1 MVDENKRFVEEFAN
15 PHSWLLTAEN
25 LHERA
30 TEMYNRRSRSSI
42 LTRTNAKKEIV
53 QQTRGIDKPVF
64 LLGGFAL
71 ENAIKAFLV
80 YENPLW
86 IANGRLSGNLK
97 SHKLTVLQKRS
108 TLIPYKNSYIQVLEA
123 FESGLD
129 SWFRYPCALTIQDTK
144 EERNLYEDLW
154 DGYGKL
160 MSAYGRKLVTLLN
173 NEWKGPHDFSGRWI
187 VQGETLGWRGKP
199 LPARYR
205 RTQYPSGDQTYKGK
219 VT

>member
-25 LHERA
+25 LHEQA

-42 LTRTNAKKEIV
+42 LTRTNAKREVV

-86 IANGRLSGNLK
+86 VANGRLSGNLK
-97 SHKLTVLQKRS
+97 SHKLSVLQKRS
-108 TLIPYKNSYIQVLEA
+108 TLIPYKNNYVRILEA
-123 FESGLD
+123 FESGLGWARA
-129 SWFRYPCALTIQDTK
+129 SAPKSAQIGKTVCALVQSFSSECHDIHNLEKTA
-144 EERNLYEDLW
+144 RN
-154 DGYGKL
+154 
-160 MSAYGRKLVTLLN
+160 
-173 NEWKGPHDFSGRWI
+173 
-187 VQGETLGWRGKP
+187 
-199 LPARYR
+199 
-205 RTQYPSGDQTYKGK
+205 
-219 VT
+219 